1 MAEET
6 ALITGCS
13 SGIGRATARAFIE
26 DDWTVYATAR
36 DPEDVT
42 DLEERGAET
51 AALDVTEPA
60 QVESVVDRV
69 VDEQGVLSCLVNNA
83 GYAQMGPVEDVEVGD
98 LHRQFDV
105 NVYGPHRLARAVL
118 PAMRRA
124 EDGTIVNVSS
134 AAGRVSVPGAGA
146 YSASKH
152 ALEALS
158 DAMRPEVAPF
168 GVDVVLVE
176 PGPVETEFDERAEE
190 ELDELE
196 RSGVYESV
204 YHLYE
209 DVYAVSSVG
218 AVQPAEVADAILTA
232 AVVTDPAPRYPVG
245 PLAGAASLAGLV
257 PAGWRDA
264 AYRVVSKLAR

>member
-6 ALITGCS
+6 VLITGCS

-26 DDWTVYATAR
+26 EDWTVYATAR
-36 DPEDVT
+36 NPEDVD
-42 DLEERGAET
+42 DLEDRGAET
-51 AALDVTEPA
+51 AALDVTEPS

-69 VDEQGVLSCLVNNA
+69 IDEQGVLDCLVNNA
-83 GYAQMGPVEDVEVGD
+83 GYAQMGPVEDVEPSD
-98 LHRQFDV
+98 FHRQFDV

-134 AAGRVSVPGAGA
+134 AAGRLTVPGAGA

-152 ALEALS
+152 ALGALS

-176 PGPVETEFDERAEE
+176 PGPVETAFDDRAQD

-209 DVYAVSSVG
+209 DVYAVSGVG
-218 AVQPAEVADAILTA
+218 AVQPEAVATTILNA
-232 AVVTDPAPRYPVG
+232 AVMTDPAPRLPVG
-245 PLAGAASLAGLV
+245 PVASAASLAGLL
-257 PAGWRDA
+257 PSGWRDA
-264 AYRVVSKLAR
+264 AYRLASKLAR